1 MFRDR
6 GSLFFATYLRAKA
19 KLRERAASHV
29 VQRVFLRAGMTA
41 ACGRIADIMNVLC
54 TAVCFK
60 VVLARLEADS
70 R

>member
-1 MFRDR
+1 MQ
-6 GSLFFATYLRAKA
+6 AKA
-19 KLRERAASHV
+19 KLLERAASHV

-41 ACGRIADIMNVLC
+41 ACGRIVDIMNVLC
-54 TAVCFK
+54 IAVRFK